1 MKMTSCNL
9 PIAEM
14 LIRSFAGILF
24 MFQGYDKLFRIKIPG
39 VIEVFRA
46 DVQRNHIPKP
56 LLSSMAYYT
65 SYVEFIGG
73 FFLLLGFLTNY
84 MLYAL
89 GLDLL
94 LVGIAFSYMEPMW
107 DMRHVFPR
115 FILVIVLLLLPD
127 EYRQFTIDHILNLK

>member
-1 MKMTSCNL
+1 
-9 PIAEM
+9 
-14 LIRSFAGILF
+14 
-24 MFQGYDKLFRIKIPG
+24 
-39 VIEVFRA
+39 
-46 DVQRNHIPKP
+46 
-56 LLSSMAYYT
+56 
-65 SYVEFIGG
+65 

>member
-1 MKMTSCNL
+1 MTSCNL

-73 FFLLLGFLTNY
+73 FF
-84 MLYAL
+84 
-89 GLDLL
+89 
-94 LVGIAFSYMEPMW
+94 
-107 DMRHVFPR
+107 
-115 FILVIVLLLLPD
+115 
-127 EYRQFTIDHILNLK
+127 